1 VTDSAC
7 EVWFYHLERSRLE
20 QVLPELLEKTMA
32 RGWRALVR
40 CALPE
45 RIAELDDWL
54 WVYRDE
60 SFLAHGVEGE
70 PFAER
75 QPIVLGQGEANPNG
89 AKALF
94 LVDGAAAGELGNF
107 ERCMMIFDGLDENAV
122 ASARAQWTQLRAKG
136 HPVAYWRQG
145 AEKGWERQA

>member
-1 VTDSAC
+1 
-7 EVWFYHLERSRLE
+7 
-20 QVLPELLEKTMA
+20 MA

-40 CALPE
+40 SAMPE

-54 WVYRDE
+54 WAYRDE

-94 LVDGAAAGELGNF
+94 LIDGAEAGELDEF
-107 ERCMMIFDGLDENAV
+107 ERCMMIFDGLDERAV
-122 ASARAQWTQLRAKG
+122 AHARAQWTRLRAKG
-136 HPVAYWRQG
+136 YSVSYWRQG
-145 AEKGWERQA
+145 AETGWEKQA